1 MKKRYLVYLSN
12 KQTQKQK
19 PNDSKDILQKLRL
32 MLEIYSNN
40 EEIRDIRVSSYFLE
54 LDIGTDQNTIFLYNN
69 EDFLSSIRSIGECL
83 FIEDI
88 TEERKNR
95 STEETISSAIFL
107 FNMERFW
114 KSHEVLENAWKDAFG
129 STKRLLNGI
138 ILVDAAYVH
147 LQKGELDIYFSIL
160 RRSLDKFREP
170 PEVLFNI
177 NMKFLVKSI
186 ENILSEKKASYFKI
200 FLI

>member
-54 LDIGTDQNTIFLYNN
+54 LDIGTDQNTIFLHNN

>member
-12 KQTQKQK
+12 KQTQKQNA
-19 PNDSKDILQKLRL
+19 NDSKDILQKLRL
-32 MLEIYSNN
+32 ILEIYSNN

-54 LDIGTDQNTIFLYNN
+54 LDIGTDQNTIFLHNN
-69 EDFLSSIRSIGECL
+69 EDFLSSIRSIGEFL
-83 FIEDI
+83 FIEEL
-88 TEERKNR
+88 TEEKKNR

-114 KSHEVLENAWKDAFG
+114 KSHEVLENAWKDAIG

-177 NMKFLVKSI
+177 NMKFLVKAV

>member
-69 EDFLSSIRSIGECL
+69 EDFLSSIRSIGEFL

>member
-1 MKKRYLVYLSN
+1 VKKRYLVYLSN

-32 MLEIYSNN
+32 ILEIYSNN

-69 EDFLSSIRSIGECL
+69 EDFLSSIRSIGEFL
-83 FIEDI
+83 FIEDL

>member
-32 MLEIYSNN
+32 ILEIYSNN

-69 EDFLSSIRSIGECL
+69 EDFLCSIRSIGEFL
-83 FIEDI
+83 FIEEL
-88 TEERKNR
+88 TEEKKNR

-114 KSHEVLENAWKDAFG
+114 KSHEVLENAWKDAIG

-177 NMKFLVKSI
+177 NMKFLVKAV

>member
-1 MKKRYLVYLSN
+1 MRKRYLVYLSN

-32 MLEIYSNN
+32 ILEIYSNN

-69 EDFLSSIRSIGECL
+69 EDFLCSIRSIGEFL
-83 FIEDI
+83 FIEEL
-88 TEERKNR
+88 TEEKKNR

-114 KSHEVLENAWKDAFG
+114 KSHEVLENAWKDAIG

-177 NMKFLVKSI
+177 NMKFLVKAV